1 MGHAEINMANSARKV
16 IKTQYIPVALCS
28 DAANGL
34 PIHTDVETLK
44 KVKTLKLDGPEA
56 VGVQRLARTLAPP
69 HLRGVFGQNRHQSC
83 FFRCNVS
90 SFSRP
95 LTYGI

>member
-34 PIHTDVETLK
+34 PIHTDV
-44 KVKTLKLDGPEA
+44 KTLK
-56 VGVQRLARTLAPP
+56 RLK
-69 HLRGVFGQNRHQSC
+69 S
-83 FFRCNVS
+83 
-90 SFSRP
+90 
-95 LTYGI
+95 